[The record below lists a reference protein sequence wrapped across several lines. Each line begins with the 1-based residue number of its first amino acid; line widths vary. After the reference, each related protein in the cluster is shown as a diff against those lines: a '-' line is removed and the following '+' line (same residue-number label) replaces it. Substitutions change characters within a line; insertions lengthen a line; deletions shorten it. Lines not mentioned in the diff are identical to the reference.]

1 MNQSAAEWPERIH
14 YVCNSG
20 SGIVVNASPPVQ
32 AGAKRVVGM
41 TILCAVGKQ
50 SRPTPAEERE
60 SIGPKDR
67 LTRFAR
73 ERLGVEA
80 RPVFG
85 PPDSHKAWTGLLDK
99 EAARAAERNATLVY
113 NLTGGPRALP
123 LAVLLGA
130 SNAARAATCAISVSF
145 ADRTCKRL
153 VFDDQGV
160 LVDERPLPAHE
171 RIGFDDLLPLYGYQ
185 EQQPDQRRAGEEHLL
200 QHSGV
205 AERVLEASLGWWDIA
220 AKEWVVKRKRAK
232 RAKGQRQFGR
242 SIVSKLHKLVHELMR
257 EGEPPFMAHRSEIRN
272 SRNSRAI
279 VPVFESFEGL
289 EGLDVVRNSEGL
301 VENLEIRSEAA
312 ARFVGGVWLEAA
324 ILGRVRRA
332 MSHVAG
338 AEVVAGARIRVDG
351 SKTRAASDPPDDSEI
366 DVAIVVNEQLHVIEA
381 KAVGESSKIGYHVA
395 RLVKIRQELGSQV
408 MRCFLVAPLLGVNDL
423 ARGDFVTRAKKQ
435 GVDLLYGRSALNDL
449 EREIAA
455 LAQVVRASGPA
466 SGGSRRRS
474 GAQRHALQEEHGPI
488 LYQTPAG
495 HS

>member
-1 MNQSAAEWPERIH
+1 MNQSAAKWPERIH

-32 AGAKRVVGM
+32 AGAERVVGM
-41 TILCAVGKQ
+41 TILCAVGEQ
-50 SRPTPAEERE
+50 SRPTSAEERE
-60 SIGPKDR
+60 SIGPMNR

-85 PPDSHKAWTGLLDK
+85 APDSHEAWTGLLDR
-99 EAARAAERNATLVY
+99 EAAHATELNATLVY
-113 NLTGGPRALP
+113 NVTGGPRALP

-153 VFDDQGV
+153 AFDDQGA

-171 RIGFDDLLPLYGYQ
+171 RIGFEDLLPLYGYQ
-185 EQQPDQRRAGEEHLL
+185 EQRPDQRQAGEERLL
-200 QHSGV
+200 QRSGV
-205 AERVLEASLGWWDIA
+205 AERVLEASLGWWDVV
-220 AKEWVVKRKRAK
+220 AKEWVVKRKRAN
-232 RAKGQRQFGR
+232 GR
-242 SIVSKLHKLVHELMR
+242 RELGKNIVSRLHKLVHER
-257 EGEPPFMAHRSEIRN
+257 EPPFMAHRSQFG
-272 SRNSRAI
+272 NSRAI
-279 VPVFESFEGL
+279 APVFESFEGL
-289 EGLDVVRNSEGL
+289 EGLEVVRNSEGL

-332 MSHVAG
+332 MGHAAG

-351 SKTRAASDPPDDSEI
+351 SKTREASDPPDDSEI

-381 KAVGESSKIGYHVA
+381 KAVRESGKIGDHVA
-395 RLVKIRQELGSQV
+395 KLVKIRQELGSQV

-423 ARGDFVTRAKKQ
+423 ARGDFVARAKKQ

-449 EREIAA
+449 DREVAA
-455 LAQVVRASGPA
+455 LAQANHASRSTDGTSRASV
-466 SGGSRRRS
+466 SGCARPRNPERHRRT
-474 GAQRHALQEEHGPI
+474 L
-488 LYQTPAG
+488 TPLE
-495 HS
+495 SS

>member
-1 MNQSAAEWPERIH
+1 MSQSAAEWPERIH

-20 SGIVVNASPPVQ
+20 SGVVVNASPLAQ
-32 AGAKRVVGM
+32 AGAERVVGM
-41 TILCAVGKQ
+41 TILCAAGDR

-60 SIGPKDR
+60 SIGPMKR

-73 ERLGVEA
+73 ERLEIEA
-80 RPVFG
+80 QTEFG
-85 PPDSHKAWTGLLDK
+85 APDLHKTWTGTLDR

-113 NLTGGPRALP
+113 NVTGGPRSLP

-153 VFDDQGV
+153 VFDDQGA
-160 LVDERPLPAHE
+160 LVDESPLPAHA

-185 EQQPDQRRAGEEHLL
+185 EQQPDQRRADEEYLL
-200 QHSGV
+200 KHSGV

-220 AKEWVVKRKRAK
+220 AKEWVVKRKW
-232 RAKGQRQFGR
+232 AKGRRKFGK
-242 SIVSKLHKLVHELMR
+242 SVVSKLHGLVQEQER
-257 EGEPPFMAHRSEIRN
+257 QPPFTARKSQF
-272 SRNSRAI
+272 RNSRAV

-289 EGLDVVRNSEGL
+289 EGLEVVRNSEGL

-312 ARFVGGVWLEAA
+312 ARFVGGIWLEAA
-324 ILGRVRRA
+324 ILGRVHRA

-351 SKTRAASDPPDDSEI
+351 SRIHGASAPTDDSEI

-381 KAVGESSKIGYHVA
+381 KAVSASGASRKMSHYLAK
-395 RLVKIRQELGSQV
+395 LVKIRQELGSQV
-408 MRCFLVAPLLGVNDL
+408 MRCFLVAPLLEKKDL
-423 ARGDFVTRAKKQ
+423 ERGDFVVRARKQ

-449 EREIAA
+449 DKEVAA
-455 LAQVVRASGPA
+455 LAQTGRASSPTGGA
-466 SGGSRRRS
+466 SRSSVSGGTRPRNPEKHRP
-474 GAQRHALQEEHGPI
+474 APDR
-488 LYQTPAG
+488 TPPE
-495 HS
+495 SS

>member
-160 LVDERPLPAHE
+160 LVDERPLPARE

-205 AERVLEASLGWWDIA
+205 AERVLEASLGWWDVA
-220 AKEWVVKRKRAK
+220 AKKWVVKRKHAEGR
-232 RAKGQRQFGR
+232 RQLGKI
-242 SIVSKLHKLVHELMR
+242 IVSKLHKLGHDR
-257 EGEPPFMAHRSEIRN
+257 EPPFMARRSEIQN

-289 EGLDVVRNSEGL
+289 EGLEVVRNSEGL

-324 ILGRVRRA
+324 ILGRVHRA

-351 SKTRAASDPPDDSEI
+351 SKTREASDPPADSEI

-381 KAVGESSKIGYHVA
+381 KAVGDSRKTGDHIA
-395 RLVKIRQELGSQV
+395 KLVKIRQELGSQV

-495 HS
+495 YS